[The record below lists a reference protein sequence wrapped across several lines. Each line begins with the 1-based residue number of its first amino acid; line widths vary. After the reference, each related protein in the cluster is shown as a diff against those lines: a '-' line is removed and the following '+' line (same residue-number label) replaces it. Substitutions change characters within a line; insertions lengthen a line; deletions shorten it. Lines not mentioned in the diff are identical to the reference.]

1 MYVRTAQELKQ
12 LVDMVAGAPV
22 LAVDTEFMRERT
34 YWARLCL
41 IQIGTDDVSA
51 IIDPLA
57 LDDLSPLWEIMRDPA
72 TLKVLHAGQQD
83 LEILWR
89 LMGQTARP
97 VFDTQVAATLAG
109 FPQQVGYGA
118 IVKELLGVEL
128 DKSDTYTDWA
138 KRPLSTTQVEYAL
151 NDVRYLPG
159 VYRALLE
166 RLEAHDRLPWLRADF
181 ERMEQVETFCV
192 DPEEMFRRLK
202 RLSSISRR
210 QLGVLQKVTAW
221 RELEAQRRDIPRRWV
236 IGDESLVEIAR
247 RCPADPAA
255 LVAVRGVADK
265 LSKSSYGGLLAAV
278 KAGVEMPDED
288 LPRLD
293 KRKRKPADIDGAV
306 DLMAA
311 LVRLRAK
318 QHDVAVPLLA
328 SRDDLER
335 LAAGERDDSPLLEG
349 WRRSIVGDELIKLLD
364 GALSLT
370 LVDGALAVRPTCPPD
385 VEIVGSALSAGAS
398 AS

>member
-1 MYVRTAQELKQ
+1 VYVRTAEELKI
-12 LVDMVAGAPV
+12 LVEMVAGAPV

-41 IQIGTDDVSA
+41 IQIGTDEVSA
-51 IIDPLA
+51 IVDPLA
-57 LDDLSPLWEIMRDPA
+57 LEDLSPLWTVMRDPA

-83 LEILWR
+83 LEIMWR
-89 LMGQTARP
+89 LMDDTVRP

-138 KRPLSTTQVEYAL
+138 KRPLSGTQVEYAL
-151 NDVRYLPG
+151 NDVRYLPQ
-159 VYRALLE
+159 VYRKLLE
-166 RLEAHDRLPWLRADF
+166 RLEAHGRMPWLRADF
-181 ERMEQVETFCV
+181 ERLEQVESFRV
-192 DPEEMFRRLK
+192 DPEQMFRRLK
-202 RLSSISRR
+202 RLSSLSRR
-210 QLGVLQKVTAW
+210 QLGVVQKVAAW

-247 RCPADPAA
+247 RCPVDSAS
-255 LVAVRGVADK
+255 LSSVRGVADK
-265 LSKSSYGGLLAAV
+265 LAKSTYAGLLAAV
-278 KAGVEMPDED
+278 KAGVEMPEED

-328 SRDDLER
+328 SRDDLEH
-335 LAAGERDDSPLLEG
+335 LAAGDRDTSPLLEG
-349 WRRSIVGDELIKLLD
+349 WRRSIVGDELLELLE
-364 GALSLT
+364 GSLALT
-370 LVDGALAVRPTCPPD
+370 LVDGALDVHRTCTPD
-385 VEIVGSALSAGAS
+385 VEILGSEFA
-398 AS
+398 

>member
-1 MYVRTAQELKQ
+1 MYVRTAAELRQ

-41 IQIGTDDVSA
+41 IQIGTGDVSA
-51 IIDPLA
+51 IIDPIA
-57 LDDLSPLWEIMRDPA
+57 LDDLSPLWEIMRDQR
-72 TLKVLHAGQQD
+72 TLKVLHAGSQD
-83 LEILWR
+83 LEIMWR
-89 LMGQTARP
+89 LMGDTMRP

-138 KRPLSTTQVEYAL
+138 KRPLSATQVEYAL

-159 VYRALLE
+159 VYRSLLE
-166 RLEAHDRLPWLRADF
+166 RLEAHDRIEWLRADF
-181 ERMEQVETFCV
+181 ERMAQVETFKV
-192 DPEEMFRRLK
+192 EPEEVFRRLK
-202 RLSSISRR
+202 RLSSLNRR
-210 QLGVLQKVTAW
+210 QLGVLQKVAAW

-236 IGDESLVEIAR
+236 IGDESLIEIAR
-247 RCPADPAA
+247 RCPADTAA
-255 LVAVRGVADK
+255 LAAVRGVSDK
-265 LSKSSYGGLLAAV
+265 LSKSAYPGVIAAV
-278 KAGVEMPDED
+278 RAGLELADDE

-328 SRDDLER
+328 SRDDLEH
-335 LAAGERDDSPLLEG
+335 LAAGDRDDSPLLEG
-349 WRRSIVGDELIKLLD
+349 WRRSIVGEELLELLD
-364 GALSLT
+364 GGLSLA
-370 LVDGALAVRPTCPPD
+370 LVDGALTVRQTCAPP
-385 VEIVGSALSAGAS
+385 VEIPGNDT
-398 AS
+398 

>member
-1 MYVRTAQELKQ
+1 MYVSTPAELRQ
-12 LVDMVAGAPV
+12 LVDIVAGAPV

-41 IQIGTDDVSA
+41 IQIGTGDVSA
-51 IIDPLA
+51 IIDPIA
-57 LDDLSPLWEIMRDPA
+57 LDDLSPLWEIMRDEA
-72 TLKVLHAGQQD
+72 TLKVLHAGSQD
-83 LEILWR
+83 LEIMWR
-89 LMGQTARP
+89 LMGDTMRP

-138 KRPLSTTQVEYAL
+138 KRPLSKTQVEYAL

-159 VYRALLE
+159 VYESLLS
-166 RLEAHDRLPWLRADF
+166 RLEAHDRLEWLQADF
-181 ERMEQVETFCV
+181 ERMAQVETFRV
-192 DPEEMFRRLK
+192 EPEEMFRRLK
-202 RLSSISRR
+202 RLSSLNRR
-210 QLGVLQKVTAW
+210 QLGVLQKVAAW

-247 RCPADPAA
+247 RCPADIGA
-255 LVAVRGVADK
+255 LGAVRGVADK
-265 LSKSSYGGLLAAV
+265 LQKSAYSGVIAAV
-278 KAGVEMPDED
+278 KAGLELTDED

-328 SRDDLER
+328 SREDLEH
-335 LAAGERDDSPLLEG
+335 LAAGDRDESPLLEG
-349 WRRSIVGDELIKLLD
+349 WRRSIVGEELLELLD
-364 GALSLT
+364 GALSLA
-370 LVDGALAVRPTCPPD
+370 LVDGGLTVRPTCPPP
-385 VEIVGSALSAGAS
+385 VEILGSDA
-398 AS
+398 

>member
-1 MYVRTAQELKQ
+1 MYIRTAEELRRF
-12 LVDMVAGAPV
+12 VDSVAGAPV
-22 LAVDTEFMRERT
+22 LAVDTEFMREKT

-41 IQIGTDDVSA
+41 IQVGTGEVSA
-51 IIDPLA
+51 IVDPLVIE
-57 LDDLSPLWEIMRDPA
+57 DLSALWELMRE
-72 TLKVLHAGQQD
+72 TSMLKVFHSGQQD

-89 LMGQTARP
+89 LMGDTVRP

-128 DKSDTYTDWA
+128 DKSDTFTDWA
-138 KRPLSTTQVEYAL
+138 RRPLSETQVEYAL
-151 NDVRYLPG
+151 NDVRYLPE
-159 VYRALLE
+159 VYRRLLE
-166 RLEAHDRLPWLRADF
+166 RLEAHDRMPWLRADF
-181 ERMEQVETFCV
+181 ERLEHEDSFRV

-202 RLSSISRR
+202 RLSSLNRR
-210 QLGVLQKVTAW
+210 QLGVVRKVAAW

-236 IGDESLVEIAR
+236 LGDESLIEIAR
-247 RCPADPAA
+247 RCPKDAA
-255 LVAVRGVADK
+255 GIASVRGVSDK
-265 LSKSSYGGLLAAV
+265 LPKSTYPSLLAAV
-278 KAGVEMPDED
+278 AAGLALPEDE

-328 SRDDLER
+328 SRDDLEH
-335 LAAGERDDSPLLEG
+335 LAAGERDTSPLLEG
-349 WRRSIVGDELIKLLD
+349 WRRSIVGDELIELLE
-364 GALSLT
+364 GRVSLT
-370 LVDGALAVRPTCPPD
+370 LVDGALSVRGMSAAP
-385 VEIVGSALSAGAS
+385 VEIPRSDDA
-398 AS
+398 

>member
-1 MYVRTAQELKQ
+1 VYVRTAEELKQ
-12 LVDMVAGAPV
+12 LVEMLAGAPV

-51 IIDPLA
+51 IVDPLA
-57 LDDLSPLWEIMRDPA
+57 IEDLSPLWDILRDPV

-83 LEILWR
+83 LEIMWR
-89 LMGQTARP
+89 LMDDTVRP
-97 VFDTQVAATLAG
+97 IFDTQVAATLAG

-138 KRPLSTTQVEYAL
+138 KRPLSGTQVEYAL
-151 NDVRYLPG
+151 NDVRYLPQ
-159 VYRALLE
+159 VYRKLLE
-166 RLEAHDRLPWLRADF
+166 RLDAHGRMPWLRADF
-181 ERMEQVETFCV
+181 DRLERVESFRV

-202 RLSSISRR
+202 RLSSLNRR
-210 QLGVLQKVTAW
+210 QLGVVQKVAAW

-247 RCPADPAA
+247 RCPVDAAA
-255 LVAVRGVADK
+255 LSGVRGVADK
-265 LSKSSYGGLLAAV
+265 LSKSAYPGLLAAV
-278 KAGVEMPDED
+278 KAGVELPEED

-328 SRDDLER
+328 SRDDLEH
-335 LAAGERDDSPLLEG
+335 LAAGDRDTSPLLEG
-349 WRRSIVGDELIKLLD
+349 WRRSIVGDELIELLE
-364 GALSLT
+364 GSLALT
-370 LVDGALAVRPTCPPD
+370 LVDGALDVHRRCTPD
-385 VEIVGSALSAGAS
+385 VEILGSDPA
-398 AS
+398 

>member
-1 MYVRTAQELKQ
+1 MYVRTAEELKQ
-12 LVDMVAGAPV
+12 LVEKLAEAPV

-51 IIDPLA
+51 IVDPLA
-57 LDDLSPLWEIMRDPA
+57 IEDLSPLWNILRDPA

-83 LEILWR
+83 LEIMWR
-89 LMGQTARP
+89 LMDDTVRP
-97 VFDTQVAATLAG
+97 IFDTQVAATLAG

-138 KRPLSTTQVEYAL
+138 KRPLSATQVEYAL
-151 NDVRYLPG
+151 NDVRYLPQ
-159 VYRALLE
+159 VYRKLLE
-166 RLEAHDRLPWLRADF
+166 RLEAHGRMPWLRADF
-181 ERMEQVETFCV
+181 ERLERVESFRV

-202 RLSSISRR
+202 RLSSLNRR
-210 QLGVLQKVTAW
+210 QLGVVQKVAAW

-247 RCPADPAA
+247 RCPVDAA
-255 LVAVRGVADK
+255 SLSGVRGVADK
-265 LSKSSYGGLLAAV
+265 LSKSAYPGLLAAV
-278 KAGVEMPDED
+278 KAGVEIPEED

-328 SRDDLER
+328 SRDDLEH
-335 LAAGERDDSPLLEG
+335 LAAGDRDTSPLLEG
-349 WRRSIVGDELIKLLD
+349 WRRSIVGDELIELLE
-364 GALSLT
+364 GSLALT
-370 LVDGALAVRPTCPPD
+370 LVDGALDVHRRCTPD
-385 VEIVGSALSAGAS
+385 VENLGSEPA
-398 AS
+398 